1 MIFKKYLEKEKE
13 GKQQCQNCLEFGHW
27 TYECTRPQ
35 AYLYRPSRTKLF
47 KQNKFDI
54 FKIKEDK
61 KEENSEKDKK
71 NDSKSNSRSNSRS
84 HSSSSS
90 RKSYSSGSSPN
101 HRSSRSY
108 SSSSSSSSF
117 SRSGHSEN
125 SIDKRRKE
133 MIQNK
138 KRQKLNDM
146 LDNIQKYDNSKKRRS
161 RSKSR
166 SRSYGR
172 RGRNRRSR
180 SRSRSRSRDK
190 RKRREEKEKTINKE
204 KNDGYNNFFSNDL
217 RKLGKNERWKKN
229 EEIEMENAKRSPSYG
244 RKAAFRRRPYD

>member
-54 FKIKEDK
+54 FKIKEEK

-71 NDSKSNSRSNSRS
+71 NDDSKSNSRSNSKS
-84 HSSSSS
+84 VSSSSS

-125 SIDKRRKE
+125 SLDKRRKE

-146 LDNIQKYDNSKKRRS
+146 LDNIQKYDNRKKRRS

-166 SRSYGR
+166 SRSYAR
-172 RGRNRRSR
+172 RDRNRR